1 MTKFDPQADL
11 PLLHGK
17 VIIVTGGNGGIGF
30 ATVQQLARRGAK
42 VYMSSRN
49 EEKCKAAIER
59 LKKES
64 LEPGNGQVEF
74 LKLDLVDPRGAK
86 QSAEEFMKKEERL
99 DVLVN
104 NAAALYDQGNPQMT
118 QDGITQTMATNL
130 LGPFVFTRT
139 LLPLLKAT
147 ASKPDADVRIVTVGS
162 DAHKF
167 IKKGDYGSKEAWND
181 LHKHNLLPSFTRYA
195 YSKMAVHLWMNQ
207 LHRKLE
213 KENTGITVMMVH
225 PGSILSDGAK
235 NSINTI
241 PGSFIWMKLAGLWLK
256 PATFGAQTSSFAAGS
271 PIVHKEREKY
281 HGAFIVPGNEPAKQ
295 TSFALDEGKQQELW
309 DFTEKL
315 LKELNVD

>member
-99 DVLVN
+99 DVL
-104 NAAALYDQGNPQMT
+104 
-118 QDGITQTMATNL
+118 
-130 LGPFVFTRT
+130 GPYF
-139 LLPLLKAT
+139 P
-147 ASKPDADVRIVTVGS
+147 
-162 DAHKF
+162 
-167 IKKGDYGSKEAWND
+167 
-181 LHKHNLLPSFTRYA
+181 
-195 YSKMAVHLWMNQ
+195 
-207 LHRKLE
+207 
-213 KENTGITVMMVH
+213 
-225 PGSILSDGAK
+225 
-235 NSINTI
+235 
-241 PGSFIWMKLAGLWLK
+241 
-256 PATFGAQTSSFAAGS
+256 TSSSWVIG
-271 PIVHKEREKY
+271 
-281 HGAFIVPGNEPAKQ
+281 G
-295 TSFALDEGKQQELW
+295 
-309 DFTEKL
+309 
-315 LKELNVD
+315 